1 MDIYYLL
8 LNIVSSAIEHYF
20 WFMDIMK
27 QLHYVIDKIK
37 VIRKKKGIS
46 QMELS
51 LRSNLSQSFI
61 ANIEKGKKQPS
72 VITLIRIA
80 DALDVNPQEFFP
92 EYTSIN
98 TKEHVKEK
106 IQKLLELL

>member
-1 MDIYYLL
+1 MDIG
-8 LNIVSSAIEHYF
+8 E
-20 WFMDIMK
+20 
-27 QLHYVIDKIK
+27 QLHYVIEKIK
-37 VIRKKKGIS
+37 STRAKKGIS

-80 DALDVNPQEFFP
+80 EALGVNPQDFFP
-92 EYTSIN
+92 ESIDGD
-98 TKEHVKEK
+98 TKEQIKQK
-106 IQKLLELL
+106 IAKLLELL

>member
-1 MDIYYLL
+1 MDIKERLQ
-8 LNIVSSAIEHYF
+8 F
-20 WFMDIMK
+20 
-27 QLHYVIDKIK
+27 VIDKIK
-37 VIRKKKGIS
+37 SIRLKKGIS

-80 DALDVNPQEFFP
+80 DALEVNPQDFFP
-92 EYTSIN
+92 EPLDFS
-98 TKEHVKEK
+98 TKEQTKEK
-106 IQKLLELL
+106 IRKLLEFL

>member
-1 MDIYYLL
+1 MDIKERLQ
-8 LNIVSSAIEHYF
+8 F
-20 WFMDIMK
+20 
-27 QLHYVIDKIK
+27 VIDKIK
-37 VIRKKKGIS
+37 SIRIKKGIS

-80 DALDVNPQEFFP
+80 DALEVNPQDFFP
-92 EYTSIN
+92 EPLDFD
-98 TKEHVKEK
+98 TKEQTKEK
-106 IQKLLELL
+106 IRKLIEFL